1 MSTDVKILERLTQT
15 GVFFWD
21 ATQDRVFEVSDNFRD
36 FLGVSSNRIGP
47 DEMLK
52 FFPKEGMD
60 LSFRKVGLGEMQWNS
75 FLFVRGKE
83 IRLRCV
89 KLSQYFDSD
98 GRRHS
103 VGTATVDDPEA
114 QARTAEPLTSDEP
127 ISIFDGKQAAFYG
140 RQSHA
145 GFNVVYD
152 QIADMAKAFRAHFPP
167 DVVVSVWKKIG
178 NEYLCVAV
186 AGKIM
191 TASRTDVFKVGFRH
205 QSLIVDKLLSSFG
218 VHVLSELGSF
228 ASFAQNEVDAVL
240 ASGWMSGAISA
251 IRSID
256 DGGVWGSV
264 SCFASH
270 ARVWSAE
277 EKQRLQLLS
286 DSISV
291 LLAQS
296 SAYSQVFHN
305 LVLTRLACE
314 AGGFFTWQWNVEE
327 HRRTLVMVDGS
338 SVVAPYELAAH
349 HDDREAVMAAYKS
362 VEQGQKP
369 SFSIR
374 ARFRIRPGEAL
385 KWYEVAARAVT
396 CDNSGKAKIIV
407 GVARDVDEVV
417 RAEEIKQKEV
427 EQRETIYNKMPAV
440 FALFDAQGREVYTNQ
455 KAAEVFG
462 VRSVDELKGLCV
474 FDHPL
479 LSDEQKMGIR
489 TRDNYV
495 ADFLYDFKKVNESG
509 FYRSRRSDVIEMNVR
524 SSKLY
529 TAGVMTG
536 YLLVFTDL
544 SLVAVQKRRIALF
557 DSFFAE
563 IGRFSKLGVC
573 QFGTGGFASEQ
584 WNLNIGV
591 ESPDSFK
598 TKSVTPSSIDLA
610 DAEALNAA
618 IAALYERRISSFQRD
633 VKVSRPDGPH
643 VVNIHLSYSDAVND
657 VTAIS
662 IDVTEQREREDAIVR
677 ALRKAEQ
684 VEALRSRFFN
694 NISHELRT
702 PLNSIVGFSDLIAQ
716 TQVQGDFAR
725 YAGIIRRSN
734 AQLLNLVDGIMEMS
748 QLQTGNRRFVRQEVE
763 VDSILSGVHDRMEG
777 QQAEQVRFLTP
788 HEPRMRG
795 FKAPL
800 DIVATSQILTQLV
813 DNAFHFTKSGCVMLW
828 ASAEADCV
836 VFHVSDTG
844 CGIPAD
850 KLESIFDVFAKVDEF
865 GQGAGLGLAV
875 SRELARQLGGD
886 VGVESTVGRGS
897 HFFLRLPIF
906 AAENPVGKPADRV
919 NVVVLPHGQD
929 LTLAVS
935 LVMPRCNVFSCI
947 RSEFSKVWM
956 ENRPRLS
963 VIDVRE
969 CPDVAVRFIQNIRA
983 FGDSYHTLVVNTSD
997 SGIAE
1002 DDLLRAGASAV
1013 VVAPLTE
1020 TSLSHVVSRLMGP
1033 DFVRMP
1039 IADDKRII
1047 S

>member
-15 GVFFWD
+15 GVFLWD
-21 ATQDRVFEVSDNFRD
+21 ATQDRVFEISDNFRE
-36 FLGVSSNRIGP
+36 FLGVESNRLES
-47 DEMLK
+47 DEIMR

-60 LSFRKVGLGEMQWNS
+60 LSFRKVGLGERSWHS
-75 FLFVRGKE
+75 FFFVRGRE
-83 IRLRCV
+83 YRLRCV
-89 KLSQYFDSD
+89 KLTQYYDSD

-103 VGTATVDDPEA
+103 VGTATVDDSAE
-114 QARTAEPLTSDEP
+114 QARTAEPLTPDEP
-127 ISIFDGKQAAFYG
+127 ISIFDGKQAALFG
-140 RQSHA
+140 RQAQNGH
-145 GFNVVYD
+145 NIVYD

-167 DVVVSVWKKIG
+167 DIVVSVWKKVG
-178 NEYLCVAV
+178 DDYLCVAV

-191 TASRTDVFKVGFRH
+191 AAKRTDVFKVGYRH
-205 QSLIVDKLLSSFG
+205 KSLIVDNLLSSFG
-218 VHVLSELGSF
+218 VHVLSALDSF
-228 ASFAQNEVDAVL
+228 ASVAQREVDAVYD
-240 ASGWMSGAISA
+240 SGWKSGAISA
-251 IRSID
+251 IRSIE

-264 SCFASH
+264 SCFSSH
-270 ARVWSAE
+270 DRVWRAE

-296 SAYSQVFHN
+296 SAYSQEFHN

-327 HRRTLVMVDGS
+327 HKRTLVMVDGS
-338 SVVAPYELAAH
+338 TVVAPYELAAH

-362 VEQGQKP
+362 VEQGQRP
-369 SFSIR
+369 SFSLR
-374 ARFRIRPGEAL
+374 ARFRISPGEAL
-385 KWYEVAARAVT
+385 KWYEVSARAVT
-396 CDNSGKAKIIV
+396 CDAEGKARIIV

-417 RAEEIKQKEV
+417 RAEEIKQREI

-440 FALFDAQGREVYTNQ
+440 FALFDAQGRELYCNEKVV
-455 KAAEVFG
+455 EVFG
-462 VRSVDELKGLCV
+462 VRSAADLRGVCI

-489 TRDNYV
+489 TRDSYV
-495 ADFLYDFKKVNESG
+495 ADFLYDFKKINESG
-509 FYRSRRSDVIEMNVR
+509 FFRSRRSDVIEVNVR
-524 SSKLY
+524 STKLY

-536 YLLVFTDL
+536 YMLVYTDL

-557 DSFFAE
+557 NSFFSE

-573 QFGTGGFASEQ
+573 QFGKGGFASEQ
-584 WNLNIGV
+584 WNLNIGA
-591 ESPDSFK
+591 ESPDSFRNM
-598 TKSVTPSSIDLA
+598 SVTPSSIDLA
-610 DAEALNAA
+610 DAEALNAT
-618 IAALYERRISSFQRD
+618 IADIYARRLNSFQRD
-633 VKVSRPDGPH
+633 VKVVRPDGVH
-643 VVNIHLSYSDAVND
+643 VVNIHLSYSDAVD
-657 VTAIS
+657 SVTAIS

-684 VEALRSRFFN
+684 VESLRSRFFN

-763 VDSILSGVHDRMEG
+763 IDSILSGIHDRMEG

-800 DIVATSQILTQLV
+800 DVVATSQIITQLV

-875 SRELARQLGGD
+875 SRELARQMGGD

-906 AAENPVGKPADRV
+906 AADDTVAKRGDRV

-969 CPDVAVRFIQNIRA
+969 CPDVAVRFLQNIRA

-997 SGIAE
+997 SGISE

-1039 IADDKRII
+1039 LSDEKRII